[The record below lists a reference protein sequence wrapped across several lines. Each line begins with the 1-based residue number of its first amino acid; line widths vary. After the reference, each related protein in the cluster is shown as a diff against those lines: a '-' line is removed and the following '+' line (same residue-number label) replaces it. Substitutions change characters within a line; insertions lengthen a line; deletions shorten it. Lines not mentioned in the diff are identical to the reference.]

1 MLDQSK
7 IRNIAIIAHVDHGKT
22 TLVDQMLRQSGTFRA
37 NEQVIERVMDSN
49 DLEREKG
56 ITILAK
62 NTSIDYNDHR
72 INIVDTPGHAD
83 FGGEVERIMKMVDG
97 VLLVVDAYEGC
108 MPQTRF
114 VLKKALAAHLTP
126 IVVINKMDKPFAR
139 PSEVVDEVIDLFI
152 DLDASEDQLDF
163 PVLYASGVN
172 GLSSDNPDQLG
183 DTLKPLLDAI
193 IEYIPSPKGDVDGA
207 LQAQITLMDYSEF
220 VGKIAIA
227 TINRGTIHLN
237 DMVSIM
243 NRDGK
248 VRKVRVTK
256 LFGFKGLKHVDIE
269 AAGVGEIVA
278 ISGLGEINVGETI
291 CAQNQLDPMPFIKI
305 EEPTLEMMFLIN
317 NSPFAG
323 KDGEPITSR
332 KLWARLQK
340 EAESDI
346 ALHVYETDSADAFR
360 VAGRGELHLSIL
372 IEKMRREGLEFQ
384 VSMPQVI
391 MHEED
396 GVKMEPFEFV
406 TLDVPEEYM
415 GSVMEKMSARKG
427 EMRNMQNRN
436 GEVRLEYIIPSR
448 GLIGFRNQFLTDTR
462 GYGIMNATFEEYR
475 PYGGFIEGRRS
486 GALIVFENGVSCA
499 YGLSSAEDRGTLFIG
514 AGLDVYEGMII
525 GESNRD
531 QDIAV
536 NVCKGKKLTN
546 TRSAGKDDAIQLK
559 SPREL
564 SMEQCIAFLNE
575 DEYLE
580 VTPSALRLR
589 KRFLKADDRFKYNKN
604 KKISRQ
610 MEEAAQKK

>member
-37 NEQVIERVMDSN
+37 NEQVAERVMDSN

-62 NTSIDYNDHR
+62 NTSIDYDDHR

-126 IVVINKMDKPFAR
+126 IVVINKMDKPFVR

-152 DLDASEDQLDF
+152 DLDASEEQLDF
-163 PVLYASGVN
+163 PVLYASGVQ
-172 GLSSDNPDQLG
+172 GLASANEDDLG
-183 DTLKPLLDAI
+183 ENLMPLLDAI
-193 IEYIPSPKGDVDGA
+193 IKYIPAPSGSMDGA

-220 VGKIAIA
+220 VGKIAIS
-227 TINRGTIHLN
+227 TINRGVIHVG

-243 NRDGK
+243 NHEGK
-248 VRKVRVTK
+248 VRNVRVTK

-269 AAGVGEIVA
+269 EAGVGEIVA

-291 CAQNQLDPMPFIKI
+291 CAQNQLDPMPFIAI
-305 EEPTLEMMFLIN
+305 EEPTLEMLFLIN

-323 KDGEPITSR
+323 KEGEPLTSR
-332 KLWARLQK
+332 KLWARLEK

-346 ALHVYETDSADAFR
+346 ALQVHETDSADAFR

-391 MHEED
+391 IHEED
-396 GVKMEPFEFV
+396 GVKMEPYEYV

-415 GSVMEKMSARKG
+415 GAVMEKMSTRKG

-436 GEVRLEYIIPSR
+436 GQVRLEYIIPSR
-448 GLIGFRNQFLTDTR
+448 GLVGFRTQFLTDTH
-462 GYGIMNATFEEYR
+462 GYGIMNATFEDYR
-475 PYGGFIEGRRS
+475 PYSGYIEGRRS
-486 GALIVFENGVSCA
+486 GALIVFETGTSSA
-499 YGLSSAEDRGTLFIG
+499 YGLSSAEERGTLFIG
-514 AGLDVYEGMII
+514 AGVDVYEGMII

-546 TRSAGKDDAIQLK
+546 TRSSGKDDAIQLK
-559 SPREL
+559 GAKDMSL
-564 SMEQCIAFLNE
+564 EQCISFLND

-580 VTPSALRLR
+580 VTPESMRLR
-589 KRFLKADDRFKYNKN
+589 KRFLKADDRAKFNKN
-604 KKISRQ
+604 KKMARQ
-610 MEEAAQKK
+610 AENQ

>member
-37 NEQVIERVMDSN
+37 NEQVAERVMDSN

-62 NTSIDYNDHR
+62 NTSIDYDNHR

-126 IVVINKMDKPFAR
+126 IVVINKMDKPFVR

-152 DLDASEDQLDF
+152 DLDASEEQLDF
-163 PVLYASGVN
+163 PVLYASGVQ
-172 GLSSDNPDQLG
+172 GLASDNEEDLG
-183 DTLKPLLDAI
+183 ENLMPLLDAI
-193 IEYIPSPKGDVDGA
+193 VKYIPSPQGSMDGA
-207 LQAQITLMDYSEF
+207 LQAQITLMDYSDF
-220 VGKIAIA
+220 VGKIAIS
-227 TINRGTIHLN
+227 TINRGVIHVN

-243 NRDGK
+243 NHDGK
-248 VRKVRVTK
+248 VRNVRVTK

-269 AAGVGEIVA
+269 EAGVGEIVA

-291 CAQNQLDPMPFIKI
+291 CAYNQLDPMPFITI

-323 KDGEPITSR
+323 KEGEPLTSR

-346 ALHVYETDSADAFR
+346 ALQVHETDSADMFR

-391 MHEED
+391 IHEED
-396 GVKMEPFEFV
+396 GIKMEPYEYV
-406 TLDVPEEYM
+406 SLDVPEEYM
-415 GSVMEKMSARKG
+415 GAVMEKMSTRKG

-436 GEVRLEYIIPSR
+436 GQVRLEYVIPSR
-448 GLIGFRNQFLTDTR
+448 GLVGFRTQFLTDTH
-462 GYGIMNATFEEYR
+462 GYGIMNATFEDYR
-475 PYGGFIEGRRS
+475 PYSGYIEGRRS
-486 GALIVFENGVSCA
+486 GALIVFETGTSTA
-499 YGLSSAEDRGTLFIG
+499 YGLSSAEERGTLFIG
-514 AGLDVYEGMII
+514 AGVDVYEGMII

-546 TRSAGKDDAIQLK
+546 TRSSGKDDAIQLK
-559 SPREL
+559 GAKDMSL
-564 SMEQCIAFLNE
+564 EQCISFLND

-580 VTPSALRLR
+580 VTPESMRLR
-589 KRFLKADDRFKYNKN
+589 KRFLKADDRAKFNKN
-604 KKISRQ
+604 RKIARQ
-610 MEEAAQKK
+610 QDN

>member
-1 MLDQSK
+1 MLNQSK

-37 NEQVIERVMDSN
+37 NETVVERVMDSN

-62 NTSIDYNDHR
+62 NTSIDYDDCR

-114 VLKKALAAHLTP
+114 VLKKALAANLTP
-126 IVVINKMDKPFAR
+126 IVVINKMDKPFVR

-163 PVLYASGVN
+163 PVLYASGVK
-172 GLSSDNPDQLG
+172 GIASEDPDDLG
-183 DTLKPLLDAI
+183 DNLKPLLDAI
-193 IEYIPSPKGDVDGA
+193 IKYIPSPKGDPEGP
-207 LQAQITLMDYSEF
+207 LQAQITLMDYNEF

-227 TINRGTIHLN
+227 TINRGTIHTN

-248 VRKVRVTK
+248 VRNVRVTK
-256 LFGFKGLKHVDIE
+256 LFGFKGLKHTPIDE
-269 AAGVGEIVA
+269 ASVGEIVA
-278 ISGLGEINVGETI
+278 VSGLGEINVGETI

-323 KDGEPITSR
+323 KDGDPITSR

-346 ALHVYETDSADAFR
+346 ALHISETDSADMFR

-391 MHEED
+391 IHEED
-396 GVKMEPFEFV
+396 GVKMEPYEYV

-415 GSVMEKMSARKG
+415 GTVMEKMSTRKG

-448 GLIGFRNQFLTDTR
+448 GLVGFRTQFLTDTH
-462 GYGIMNATFEEYR
+462 GYGIMNATFEDYR
-475 PYGGFIEGRRS
+475 RYSGYIEGRRS
-486 GALIVFENGVSCA
+486 GALIVFETGTTTA
-499 YGLSSAEDRGTLFIG
+499 YGLSSAEERGTLFVG
-514 AGLDVYEGMII
+514 PGVNVYEGMII

-546 TRSAGKDDAIQLK
+546 TRAAGKDDAVQLK
-559 SPREL
+559 GARDMSL
-564 SMEQCIAFLNE
+564 EQCIAFLND
-575 DEYLE
+575 DEHLE
-580 VTPSALRLR
+580 VTPKELRLR
-589 KRFLKADDRFKYNKN
+589 KRFLKADDRAKYNKN
-604 KKISRQ
+604 KKLSRQ
-610 MEEAAQKK
+610 QEG

>member
-37 NEQVIERVMDSN
+37 NEQVAERVMDSN

-62 NTSIDYNDHR
+62 NTSIDYEGHR

-126 IVVINKMDKPFAR
+126 IVVINKMDKPAAR
-139 PSEVVDEVIDLFI
+139 PSEVIDEVIDLFI

-163 PVLYASGVN
+163 PVLYASGVK
-172 GLSSDNPDQLG
+172 GMSSDDPDQLG
-183 DTLKPLLDAI
+183 DTLQPLLDAI
-193 IEYIPSPKGDVDGA
+193 LKYIPAPKGDTEGA
-207 LQAQITLMDYSEF
+207 LQAQITLMDYSDF

-227 TINRGTIHLN
+227 TINRGVIHTN

-248 VRKVRVTK
+248 VRNVRVTK
-256 LFGFKGLKHVDIE
+256 LFGFKGLKHVDIDE
-269 AAGVGEIVA
+269 AGVGEIVA

-291 CAQNQLDPMPFIKI
+291 CAQNQLDPMPFISI

-332 KLWARLQK
+332 KLLARLQK

-346 ALHVYETDSADAFR
+346 ALHVYETDSADMFR

-384 VSMPQVI
+384 VSSPQVI
-391 MHEED
+391 IREEN
-396 GVKMEPFEFV
+396 GIKMEPYEYV

-415 GSVMEKMSARKG
+415 VAVMEKMSARKG
-427 EMRNMQNRN
+427 EMKNMQNRN
-436 GEVRLEYIIPSR
+436 GEVRLEYLIPSR
-448 GLIGFRNQFLTDTR
+448 GLVGFRTQFLTDTR

-475 PYGGFIEGRRS
+475 PYSGYIEGRRT
-486 GALIVFENGVSCA
+486 GALIVFETGTSSA
-499 YGLSSAEDRGTLFIG
+499 YGLSAAEDRGTLFIG
-514 AGLDVYEGMII
+514 AGVEVYEGMII

-559 SPREL
+559 SPRDM

-580 VTPSALRLR
+580 VTPATLRLR
-589 KRFLKADDRFKYNKN
+589 KRFLKADDRAKYNKN
-604 KKISRQ
+604 KKLSRQ
-610 MEEAAQKK
+610 QEG